1 MKRILSLLL
10 LFSLSQSLF
19 AAQPSASSL
28 GEEILSDL
36 LDLNLQ
42 IENLR
47 KQLEALEQ
55 SLNERE
61 LNLKERELLTLRRE
75 LLMNER
81 EESIKRK
88 ENLLNQLSNLVDE
101 QAQEYRASLRK
112 WKFLTISLS
121 VLSAALAGIAI
132 YQGVSK

>member
-1 MKRILSLLL
+1 MKKLISLLL

-19 AAQPSASSL
+19 AAPPSASSL

-36 LDLNLQ
+36 LDLYLQ

-47 KQLEALEQ
+47 KQLESLEQ
-55 SLNERE
+55 RLNERE
-61 LNLKERELLTLRRE
+61 LNLKEREQLTQKRE
-75 LLMNER
+75 QLMNER
-81 EESIKRK
+81 EESMKRK

-101 QAQEYRASLRK
+101 QAQEYRASLGR
-112 WKFLTISLS
+112 WKFLTISLGI
-121 VLSAALAGIAI
+121 LSAALAGIAI